1 MSIMQLSNPP
11 PHRVLDR
18 WSIYLTFCV
27 MGIAL
32 AVLAGWQ
39 WDIGVLRRP
48 IPRLASM
55 NPTTA
60 TAFLL
65 ASQSFFLLLHRGKV
79 RHQQF
84 IGRLLKTLVLLTSA
98 VCLASHIAHS
108 WPGDDPWL
116 YRQQLTGGTIGS

>member
-1 MSIMQLSNPP
+1 MSIMQLSNPA

-48 IPRLASM
+48 IPGLASM

-65 ASQSFFLLLHRGKV
+65 ASLSFFLLLHRGKV

-84 IGRLLKTLVLLTSA
+84 IGRLLATLVLLTGA
-98 VCLASHIAHS
+98 VCLAGHIAPS
-108 WPGDDPWL
+108 WAGVDQWL
-116 YRQQLTGGTIGS
+116 YRQQLRSDTIGK